1 MLRSLLLLTF
11 IFLIASCTT
20 RKQIAGPKPVLKDEN
35 TFRLAGVSKDSTYG
49 YTPENPVL
57 VGGIQIRQGPWNSRR
72 YLNALAGP
80 KGEAVTYERAGSCC
94 PIEGEPGQAG
104 QALLD
109 HYRVIWE
116 GAPDSVSLYLNL
128 YSEGELKAPVG
139 FTLKK

>member
-1 MLRSLLLLTF
+1 MAKRLLLLAV
-11 IFLIASCTT
+11 ILLVASCAS
-20 RKQIAGPKPVLKDEN
+20 RKNIAGPRPVLKDEN
-35 TFRLAGVSKDSTYG
+35 TFRLVGVSKDTTYG
-49 YTPENPVL
+49 FTPENPVL

-109 HYRVIWE
+109 HYRVIWA
-116 GAPDSVSLYLNL
+116 GAADSVSLYLNL
-128 YSEGELKAPVG
+128 YTEGELKAPVG
-139 FTLKK
+139 FTVKK